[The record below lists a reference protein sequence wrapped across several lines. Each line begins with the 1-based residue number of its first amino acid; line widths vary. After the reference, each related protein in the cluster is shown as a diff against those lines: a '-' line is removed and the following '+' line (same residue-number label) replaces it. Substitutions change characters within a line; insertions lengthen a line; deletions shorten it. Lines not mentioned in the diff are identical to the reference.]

1 MRQLKKKGSNKI
13 IKVDPSNKY
22 TVCED
27 LEHQLGKVDNI
38 YIVASSGNHIHGKSL
53 KELAKQRVKARSDPS
68 FTDLK
73 EYTELR
79 QSCWVIEECNGQ
91 FYCDCPIGMKVIM
104 SDIPY

>member
-1 MRQLKKKGSNKI
+1 MRQLKKKGANKL

-38 YIVASSGNHIHGKSL
+38 YIVASSKNPLHEKPL
-53 KELAKQRVKARSDPS
+53 KELAKQRIKARSDPI

-73 EYTELR
+73 EDTELDNPVG
-79 QSCWVIEECNGQ
+79 SLKNVMDSFTVTVPWE
-91 FYCDCPIGMKVIM
+91 
-104 SDIPY
+104 